1 MVIEKKFDAAEN
13 CWRIQLFGDIDI
25 YNAPE
30 LKKELLGATDADIC
44 LDCAHLKY
52 IDSTGLGVLVAAL
65 WHRSGKSATG
75 ALDSRAGFRGLCKK
89 GTVLL
94 VVYIGVLLDRAL
106 GIDYVR
112 GALVL
117 FFCGNEGL
125 SLLENIGLMG
135 VPYPPALRKMLEA
148 LKTEGKMTT
157 DDQGGTH

>member
-1 MVIEKKFDAAEN
+1 MRGINNAAAVKNTVLAAAAAAGSAVFEA
-13 CWRIQLFGDIDI
+13 FGGLD
-25 YNAPE
+25 
-30 LKKELLGATDADIC
+30 ELLGLLIALMAFD
-44 LDCAHLKY
+44 Y
-52 IDSTGLGVLVAAL
+52 ITGVLVAAL

-94 VVYIGVLLDRAL
+94 VVYIGVLLARAL

>member
-1 MVIEKKFDAAEN
+1 MKGINNAAAVKNTVLAAAAAAGSAVFEA
-13 CWRIQLFGDIDI
+13 LGGLD
-25 YNAPE
+25 
-30 LKKELLGATDADIC
+30 ELLGLLIALMAFD
-44 LDCAHLKY
+44 Y
-52 IDSTGLGVLVAAL
+52 ITGVLVAAL

>member
-1 MVIEKKFDAAEN
+1 MRGINNAAAVKNTVLAAAAAAGSSVFEA
-13 CWRIQLFGDIDI
+13 LGGLD
-25 YNAPE
+25 
-30 LKKELLGATDADIC
+30 ELLGLLIALMAFD
-44 LDCAHLKY
+44 Y
-52 IDSTGLGVLVAAL
+52 ITGVLVAAL

-89 GTVLL
+89 GAVLL

>member
-1 MVIEKKFDAAEN
+1 MRGINNAAAVKNTVLAAAAAAGSSVFEA
-13 CWRIQLFGDIDI
+13 LGGLD
-25 YNAPE
+25 
-30 LKKELLGATDADIC
+30 ELLGLLIALMAFDYVT
-44 LDCAHLKY
+44 
-52 IDSTGLGVLVAAL
+52 GVLVAAL

>member
-1 MVIEKKFDAAEN
+1 MRGINNAAAVKNTVLAAAAAAGSAVFEA
-13 CWRIQLFGDIDI
+13 LGGLD
-25 YNAPE
+25 
-30 LKKELLGATDADIC
+30 ELLGLLIALMAFDYVT
-44 LDCAHLKY
+44 
-52 IDSTGLGVLVAAL
+52 GVLVAAL

-75 ALDSRAGFRGLCKK
+75 AIDSRAGFRGLCKK
-89 GTVLL
+89 GAVLL

>member
-1 MVIEKKFDAAEN
+1 MRGINNAAAVKNTVLAAAAAAGSAVFEA
-13 CWRIQLFGDIDI
+13 LGGLD
-25 YNAPE
+25 
-30 LKKELLGATDADIC
+30 ELLGLLIALMAFDYVT
-44 LDCAHLKY
+44 
-52 IDSTGLGVLVAAL
+52 GVLVAAL

>member
-1 MVIEKKFDAAEN
+1 MRGINNAAAVKN
-13 CWRIQLFGDIDI
+13 TVLAAAAAAGSAVFG
-25 YNAPE
+25 A
-30 LKKELLGATDADIC
+30 LGGLVELLGLLGALVAGGYVT
-44 LDCAHLKY
+44 
-52 IDSTGLGVLVAAL
+52 GVLVAAL

-125 SLLENIGLMG
+125 SLLETIGLMG
-135 VPYPPALRKMLEA
+135 VPYPPALRKILEA

>member
-1 MVIEKKFDAAEN
+1 MRGINNAAAVKNTVLAAAAAAGSAVFEA
-13 CWRIQLFGDIDI
+13 LGGLD
-25 YNAPE
+25 
-30 LKKELLGATDADIC
+30 ELLGLLIA
-44 LDCAHLKY
+44 
-52 IDSTGLGVLVAAL
+52 VLVAAL

-89 GTVLL
+89 GAVLL

>member
-1 MVIEKKFDAAEN
+1 MKGINNAAAVKNTVLAAAAAAGSSVFEA
-13 CWRIQLFGDIDI
+13 LGGLD
-25 YNAPE
+25 
-30 LKKELLGATDADIC
+30 ELLGLLIALMAFDYVT
-44 LDCAHLKY
+44 
-52 IDSTGLGVLVAAL
+52 GVLVAAL

-89 GTVLL
+89 GAVLL

>member
-1 MVIEKKFDAAEN
+1 MRGINNAAAVKNTVLAAAAAAGSAVFEA
-13 CWRIQLFGDIDI
+13 LGGLD
-25 YNAPE
+25 
-30 LKKELLGATDADIC
+30 ELLGLLVALMAFDYVT
-44 LDCAHLKY
+44 
-52 IDSTGLGVLVAAL
+52 GVLVAAL

>member
-1 MVIEKKFDAAEN
+1 MKGINNAAAVKNTVLAGAAAAGSSVFEA
-13 CWRIQLFGDIDI
+13 LGGLD
-25 YNAPE
+25 
-30 LKKELLGATDADIC
+30 ELLGLLIALMAFD
-44 LDCAHLKY
+44 Y
-52 IDSTGLGVLVAAL
+52 ITGVLVAAL
-65 WHRSGKSATG
+65 WHRCGKSATG

-89 GTVLL
+89 GAVLL

>member
-1 MVIEKKFDAAEN
+1 MKGINNAAAVKNTVLAAAAAAGSAVFEA
-13 CWRIQLFGDIDI
+13 LGGLD
-25 YNAPE
+25 
-30 LKKELLGATDADIC
+30 ELLGLLIALMAFDYVT
-44 LDCAHLKY
+44 
-52 IDSTGLGVLVAAL
+52 GVLVAAL

>member
-1 MVIEKKFDAAEN
+1 MRGINNAAAVKNTVLAAAAAAGGAVFEA
-13 CWRIQLFGDIDI
+13 LGGLD
-25 YNAPE
+25 
-30 LKKELLGATDADIC
+30 ELLGLLVALMAFD
-44 LDCAHLKY
+44 Y
-52 IDSTGLGVLVAAL
+52 ITGVLVAAL

-89 GTVLL
+89 GAVLL

>member
-1 MVIEKKFDAAEN
+1 MRGINNAAAVKNTVLAAAAAAGSSVFEA
-13 CWRIQLFGDIDI
+13 LGGLD
-25 YNAPE
+25 
-30 LKKELLGATDADIC
+30 ELLGLLIALMAFDYVT
-44 LDCAHLKY
+44 
-52 IDSTGLGVLVAAL
+52 GVLVAAL

-89 GTVLL
+89 GAVLL

>member
-1 MVIEKKFDAAEN
+1 MRGINNAAAVKNTVLAAAAAAGSAVFEA
-13 CWRIQLFGDIDI
+13 LGGLD
-25 YNAPE
+25 
-30 LKKELLGATDADIC
+30 ELLGLLVALMAFD
-44 LDCAHLKY
+44 Y
-52 IDSTGLGVLVAAL
+52 ITGVLVAAL

>member
-1 MVIEKKFDAAEN
+1 MRGINNAAAVKNTVLAAAAAAGGAVFEA
-13 CWRIQLFGDIDI
+13 LGGLD
-25 YNAPE
+25 
-30 LKKELLGATDADIC
+30 ELLGLLIALMAFD
-44 LDCAHLKY
+44 Y
-52 IDSTGLGVLVAAL
+52 ITGVLVAAL

-89 GTVLL
+89 GAVLL

>member
-1 MVIEKKFDAAEN
+1 MRGINNAAAVKNTVLPAAAAAGSAVFEA
-13 CWRIQLFGDIDI
+13 LGGLD
-25 YNAPE
+25 
-30 LKKELLGATDADIC
+30 ELLGLLIALMAFD
-44 LDCAHLKY
+44 Y
-52 IDSTGLGVLVAAL
+52 ITGVLVAAL

>member
-1 MVIEKKFDAAEN
+1 MRGINNAAAVKNTVLAAAAAAGSAVFEA
-13 CWRIQLFGDIDI
+13 LGGLD
-25 YNAPE
+25 
-30 LKKELLGATDADIC
+30 ELLGLLIALMAFD
-44 LDCAHLKY
+44 Y
-52 IDSTGLGVLVAAL
+52 ITGVLVAAL